1 MPAHPR
7 QRAAGAEG
15 YERIKVEGHNA
26 SMSQQSLFD
35 GQRVVD
41 VDIAA
46 RMEQSFLDYSMS
58 VIVGRALPD
67 VRDGLKPVQRRILYA
82 MAEAG
87 LRPDRQH
94 RKCAAVI
101 GDVMKKYHPHG
112 DASIYDA
119 LVRMAQDFVMRAPL
133 IDGHGNFGSVDGD
146 AAAAH
151 RYTEARLAPIA
162 MRLLQGIDEG
172 TVDFVPN
179 YDGYETEP
187 LTLPARFPNLLVNGA
202 SGIAV
207 GMATSIPP
215 HNLGEVID
223 ACLTLIRTPEATVAD
238 LMEVLPAPDFPT
250 GGRILATD
258 GIRDAYLTGRGAI
271 TVEAIAT
278 TETRSGGLPR
288 IIVTEIPYQVNKAL
302 LLERIAALVKDRKVD
317 EIRDLRDESSRD
329 GMRIV
334 IELKRG
340 EDPAHVLDK
349 LYRLTDLRANFN
361 MNFVALA
368 SPRPE
373 APSQPRTLGLR
384 EALVAYLDHQRT
396 VVTRRTRFRRDK
408 AAARVH
414 VLEGLLIAL
423 DHLDEV
429 ITLIRGVETADA
441 ARCELRA
448 RYDLDEVQAT
458 AILDLQLRRLAA
470 LERQRLV
477 EEHRDLLG
485 LIAELNAILA
495 DPAKLDA
502 LIAGELRES
511 KAEHANPRR
520 SRLDGFS
527 GEAPQPVLDVQPVTI
542 YVTASGWLKAVPQQ
556 PTSAPHTQPRDPVV
570 AVVRARTDETLLLVD
585 AGGGGYRV
593 ALGDV
598 PITTM
603 RQRGVAL
610 GALLGEGFGLPPLVG
625 AIRLTR
631 DVETVLTISAQGL
644 VKRTERAEYEGRT
657 RAMVAAG
664 VREGDALVVVAGC
677 NEDGHVLLAHD
688 GGQAIRF
695 PATDIRPM
703 GRMATG
709 VAGIKVPDG
718 GRVVAVTVV
727 PGGDDGD
734 REVLT
739 FLRNGRAVRAPLA
752 EFPVQGRGGKGV
764 RCGAPPVAWCG
775 LAADLHVSI
784 GEEPR
789 VIRSVEIPIGQRAG
803 KVSAVTGPIDGPVVP
818 EYVFE
823 NDLSIGR
830 ASSGGAT

>member
-1 MPAHPR
+1 
-7 QRAAGAEG
+7 
-15 YERIKVEGHNA
+15 
-26 SMSQQSLFD
+26 MSQQSLFD
-35 GQRVVD
+35 RQRIVD

-46 RMEQSFLDYSMS
+46 KMEQSFLDYSMS

-67 VRDGLKPVQRRILYA
+67 IRDGLKPVQRRILYA

-119 LVRMAQDFVMRAPL
+119 LVRMAQDFTMRAPL
-133 IDGHGNFGSVDGD
+133 VDGHGNFGSVDGD

-151 RYTEARLAPIA
+151 RYTEARLAPVA
-162 MRLLQGIDEG
+162 MELLQGIDEG
-172 TVDFVPN
+172 TVDFIPN

-187 LTLPARFPNLLVNGA
+187 VVLPARFPNLLVNGA

-207 GMATSIPP
+207 GMATNIPP
-215 HNLGEVID
+215 HNLGEVVD

-250 GGRILATD
+250 GGRVLATD

-302 LLERIAALVKDRKVD
+302 LLERIAKLAKDRKIE

-340 EDPAHVLDK
+340 EDPARVLDK
-349 LYRLTDLRANFN
+349 LYRLTDLRTNFN
-361 MNFVALA
+361 VNFVALA
-368 SPRPE
+368 GG
-373 APSQPRTLGLR
+373 QPRTLGLR

-423 DHLDEV
+423 DHIDEV
-429 ITLIRGVETADA
+429 IALIRSAKTADA
-441 ARCELRA
+441 ARRELQA

-470 LERQRLV
+470 LERQKLA
-477 EEHRDLLG
+477 EEHRDLLK
-485 LIAELNAILA
+485 LIAELDAILA
-495 DPAKLDA
+495 DPEKLDA
-502 LIAGELRES
+502 LIAGELREI
-511 KAEHANPRR
+511 KARHVDPRR
-520 SRLDGFS
+520 SRLDTVP
-527 GEAPQPVLDVQPVTI
+527 GEAPRPVLEAQPVTV
-542 YVTASGWLKAVPQQ
+542 YVTAGGWMKAVPQR
-556 PTSAPHTQPRDPVV
+556 PTSAAHTQPRDPVV
-570 AVVRARTDETLLLVD
+570 AVIRARTDETLLLVD
-585 AGGGGYRV
+585 VNGGGYRV
-593 ALGDV
+593 ALEEV
-598 PITTM
+598 PVTTM

-610 GALLGEGFGLPPLVG
+610 GALLGESSGLPPLAG
-625 AIRLTR
+625 AVRLAP
-631 DVETVLTISAQGL
+631 DVETVLTVSAKGL

-657 RAMVAAG
+657 RAMAASG
-664 VREGDALVVVAGC
+664 VRESDAVVGVAGC
-677 NEDGHVLLAHD
+677 NEDDQVLIAHD

-695 PATDIRPM
+695 PAADIRPM
-703 GRMATG
+703 GRAATG

-718 GRVVAVTVV
+718 GRVVAVTVFA
-727 PGGDDGD
+727 GGDDAE

-739 FLRNGRAVRAPLA
+739 LLRDGRALRAPLG
-752 EFPVQGRGGKGV
+752 EFPLQGRGGKGV
-764 RCGAPPVAWCG
+764 RCGPRPVAWCG
-775 LAADLHVSI
+775 LATDLHVSI
-784 GEEPR
+784 GEEAR
-789 VIRSVEIPIGQRAG
+789 VVRPVEIPAGKRAG
-803 KVSAVTGPIDGPVVP
+803 KPLGMVGRVNGPIVP
-818 EYVFE
+818 E
-823 NDLSIGR
+823 
-830 ASSGGAT
+830 AGAP

>member
-1 MPAHPR
+1 
-7 QRAAGAEG
+7 
-15 YERIKVEGHNA
+15 
-26 SMSQQSLFD
+26 MSQQSLFD

-41 VDIAA
+41 IDIAA
-46 RMEQSFLDYSMS
+46 KMEQSFLDYSMS

-119 LVRMAQDFVMRAPL
+119 LVRMAQDFTMRAPL
-133 IDGHGNFGSVDGD
+133 VDGHGNFGSVDGD

-162 MRLLQGIDEG
+162 MELLQGIDEG

-187 LTLPARFPNLLVNGA
+187 VVLPARFPNLLVNGA

-207 GMATSIPP
+207 GMATNIPP
-215 HNLGEVID
+215 HNLGEVVD
-223 ACLTLIRTPEATVAD
+223 ACLTLIRTPEATVD
-238 LMEVLPAPDFPT
+238 ELMDVLPAPDFPT
-250 GGRILATD
+250 GGRILGTD

-278 TETRSGGLPR
+278 TEMRSGGLPR

-302 LLERIAALVKDRKVD
+302 LLERVANLVKDRKVD

-340 EDPAHVLDK
+340 EDPSCVLDK
-349 LYRLTDLRANFN
+349 LYRLTDLRMNFN
-361 MNFVALA
+361 VNFVALA
-368 SPRPE
+368 SPSAG
-373 APSQPRTLGLR
+373 APPQPQTLGLR
-384 EALVAYLDHQRT
+384 EALVAYLDHQR
-396 VVTRRTRFRRDK
+396 VVATRRTRFRRDK

-414 VLEGLLIAL
+414 VLEGLLVAL

-429 ITLIRGVETADA
+429 IALIRGAETADA
-441 ARCELRA
+441 ARRELQA

-477 EEHRDLLG
+477 EEHRDLLR
-485 LIAELNAILA
+485 LIADLDTILA
-495 DPAKLDA
+495 DPAKLDG
-502 LIAGELRES
+502 LVAGELRAI
-511 KAEHANPRR
+511 KAGHANPRR
-520 SRLDGFS
+520 SRLDAGTA
-527 GEAPQPVLDVQPVTI
+527 EAGVQARPLLDAQPVTV
-542 YVTASGWLKAVPQQ
+542 YVTAGGWLKAVPQQ

-570 AVVRARTDETLLLVD
+570 AVVHARTDETLLLVD
-585 AGGGGYRV
+585 ADGGGYRV
-593 ALGDV
+593 ALADV
-598 PITTM
+598 AVTTM

-610 GALLGEGFGLPPLVG
+610 GALLGEGSGLPPLIG
-625 AIRLTR
+625 AIRLEPG
-631 DVETVLTISAQGL
+631 VETVLTVSAQGL

-664 VREGDALVVVAGC
+664 VREGDALVGVTGC
-677 NEDGHVLLAHD
+677 NEGDHVLIAHD

-695 PATDIRPM
+695 PAADIRPM
-703 GRMATG
+703 GRAATG
-709 VAGIKVPDG
+709 VAGIKVPPS
-718 GRVVAVTVV
+718 GRVAAVTVC
-727 PGGDDGD
+727 PGGLDRDDQGPD

-739 FLRNGRAVRAPLA
+739 LLRNGRAVRAPLA
-752 EFPVQGRGGKGV
+752 EFPIQGRGGKGV
-764 RCGAPPVAWCG
+764 RCGAPPVVWCG

-784 GEEPR
+784 GEEAMVLSAVDAPA
-789 VIRSVEIPIGQRAG
+789 GKRAG
-803 KVSAVTGPIDGPVVP
+803 RASAVIAPVSGSVVP
-818 EYVFE
+818 EVR
-823 NDLSIGR
+823 G
-830 ASSGGAT
+830 SG